1 MRSREAEVLV
11 ERMVAVIE
19 QSHRL
24 QLEMLEMWKA
34 LLNVGERAPDS
45 HAGQIPEVPAAGVPP
60 DKQTFTIDETAAL
73 LGVSSNTANAA
84 IQRGE
89 IPAIRFGRRVLVPK
103 RALMKMLSDT

>member
-34 LLNVGERAPDS
+34 LLNVGERARGLACRADPRGAGCRRSARQADVHDRRDS
-45 HAGQIPEVPAAGVPP
+45 CPAGRQQQHGQCGDSAW
-60 DKQTFTIDETAAL
+60 
-73 LGVSSNTANAA
+73 
-84 IQRGE
+84 
-89 IPAIRFGRRVLVPK
+89 
-103 RALMKMLSDT
+103 